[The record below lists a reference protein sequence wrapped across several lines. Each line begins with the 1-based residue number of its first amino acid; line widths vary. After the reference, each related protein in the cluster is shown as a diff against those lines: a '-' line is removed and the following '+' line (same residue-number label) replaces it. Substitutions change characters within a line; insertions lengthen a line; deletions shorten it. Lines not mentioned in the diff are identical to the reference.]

1 MADNIQIKDSA
12 GSDRTMRTTD
22 NSGVH
27 TPHHVVSDMVAY
39 DPVGGKLLVG
49 NARDKF
55 RDEFFAFDTVN
66 NWELIQTGA

>member
-22 NSGVH
+22 AGGVH

-39 DPVGGKLLVG
+39 DPVGGKLLVA
-49 NARDKF
+49 NPHDKF
-55 RDEFFAFDTVN
+55 RVEFSVLDT
-66 NWELIQTGA
+66 